1 MKSYVAKQE
10 DIERKWWLVDARGRV
25 LGRLASRVARILRG
39 KHKPIF
45 TPHVDTGDHVVVVNA
60 SEIKITGNKLKQKVY
75 KRYSGYPGGLKE
87 KKMEEVMDAKP
98 EKVFISAVKG
108 MLPRNRLGSQMLTRL
123 RVYRSSSHRQQA
135 QHLEKLEL

>member
-1 MKSYVAKQE
+1 VKSYVAKPE
-10 DIERKWWLVDARGRV
+10 EIVRKWWLVDARGRV

-45 TPHVDTGDHVVVVNA
+45 TPHVDTGDHVVVINT

-87 KKMEEVMDAKP
+87 KKMEAVMKATP
-98 EKVFISAVKG
+98 QKVFTSAVKG

-123 RVYRSSSHRQQA
+123 RVYRSSTHRQQA
-135 QHLEKLEL
+135 QDLQKLEL

>member
-1 MKSYVAKQE
+1 MKSYVAKPDE
-10 DIERKWWLVDARGRV
+10 IVRKWWLVDARGKV
-25 LGRLASRVARILRG
+25 LGRLASRVARILGG

-87 KKMEEVMDAKP
+87 KKMEEVMDSKP
-98 EKVFISAVKG
+98 EKVFIAAVKG
-108 MLPRNRLGSQMLTRL
+108 MLPRNRLGSRMLTRL
-123 RVYRSSSHRQQA
+123 RVYRSSGHRQKA
-135 QHLEKLEL
+135 QHLEKLEF